1 MFVSSAGVAPAIWP
15 DLTAFRSLALR
26 HNLIPLCRLELA
38 DTQTPVGVL
47 LRLHGNPR
55 VFLLESAE
63 GNEQVGRYSFLG
75 PGGAQWLEA
84 RGDRLF
90 LCRDGEEEL
99 ISRGDP
105 LEGIRSWLR
114 RFQVAPVPGLPPF
127 AGGLVGWFAYDLARS
142 WEPVGPPRPLEHPG
156 LRLMVVDR
164 LLAFDHLR
172 HTLLGVVHVHVR
184 PGDDPA
190 RRYREGLAALDELMD
205 HARRRE
211 PVEATPVGQGPAGS
225 AENDGPIHREG
236 ELLPGGW
243 RANFSREAFEAAVRR
258 VQEAIRSGVVAQVVL
273 SQAFRRPL
281 RTAPLNVYR
290 VLRSLNPSPYLFY
303 LKSGDETLLGSS
315 PEMMARL
322 RGDLAEL
329 RPIAGTRP
337 RGSDAAEDLRLE
349 EELARDAKEQAEHA
363 MLVELG
369 IKDLE
374 RIARPGTVK
383 VERLKTV
390 ERYSHVMH
398 LVSALS
404 ARLRPGFDALHLF
417 RAVFPAG
424 TVSGAPRL
432 PAMHLIDE
440 LEPEPRG
447 VYAGAVGYLDFAGNM
462 DSCITIRA
470 LVVRR
475 GEARIQAGAGIVAGS
490 DPAREYQETL
500 NKARALL
507 AAVAR
512 AEGERLP

>member
-1 MFVSSAGVAPAIWP
+1 MLVPSAGVSPAIWP
-15 DLTAFRSLALR
+15 DLIAFRCLALR
-26 HNLIPLCRLELA
+26 YNLIPLCRLELA

-47 LRLHGNPR
+47 LRLHHNSR

-90 LCRDGEEEL
+90 LCHDGEEEL

-105 LEGIRSWLR
+105 LEGVRRWLR
-114 RFQVAPVPGLPPF
+114 RFQAAPVPGLPPF

-142 WEPVGPPRPLEHPG
+142 WEPVGPPRPLDQPH

-172 HTLLGVVHVHVR
+172 HTLLGVVHVHLR

-190 RRYREGLAALDELMD
+190 QRYREGLAALEDLMEQ
-205 HARRRE
+205 ARAPRTYE
-211 PVEATPVGQGPAGS
+211 EQPSGS
-225 AENDGPIHREG
+225 ALAGGIEAAAPAAAANG
-236 ELLPGGW
+236 LLPGGW
-243 RANFSREAFEAAVRR
+243 RANLSREAFEAAVQR
-258 VQEAIRSGVVAQVVL
+258 VQEAIHTGEVLQVVL

-281 RTAPLNVYR
+281 QTDPLNVYR

-303 LKSGDETLLGSS
+303 LRSGDETLLGSS

-337 RGSDAAEDLRLE
+337 RGVDAAEDQRLE
-349 EELARDAKEQAEHA
+349 GELVSDAKEQAEHA

-369 IKDLE
+369 LKDLA
-374 RIARPGTVK
+374 RIARPGTVQ
-383 VERLKTV
+383 VERLSAV
-390 ERYSHVMH
+390 ERFSHVMH
-398 LVSALS
+398 LVSYLS
-404 ARLRPGFDALHLF
+404 ARLRPGLDALHLL
-417 RAVFPAG
+417 RATFPAG

-432 PAMHLIDE
+432 RALQLIDQ

-462 DSCITIRA
+462 DSCITIRS
-470 LVVRR
+470 LHVHR
-475 GEARIQAGAGIVAGS
+475 GEARVQAGAGIVAGS

-500 NKARALL
+500 NKAKALF
-507 AAVAR
+507 AAVAQ
-512 AEGERLP
+512 AEGGGLP